1 MKYLRNYKL
10 YESNNEDVIS
20 DILEIMSEIID
31 THSNVVFKSPKGDM
45 SYDDYLKNNY
55 NKFEPIYKAG
65 NKIKSKFTIN
75 FNKITNYAKLAWL
88 VNNMESAVG
97 RLKNNGWLLSDLKIE
112 TTYFDE
118 KNNISLYNLDYHFS
132 KPTETLN
139 SDELPKESEIVQVF
153 NKNVLNLKTEEY
165 NITVYD
171 NYVDIGFD
179 AISYDG
185 EIPSNVE
192 SYFQKVADILGFT
205 EFEYNKKDPWGIRFW
220 FN

>member
-1 MKYLRNYKL
+1 MKYLKKYKL

-31 THSNVVFKSPKGDM
+31 THSNIIFKSPKGDM
-45 SYDDYLKNNY
+45 VY
-55 NKFEPIYKAG
+55 NKYINGEYGSFEPIYKAG
-65 NKIKSKFTIN
+65 NKIKSKFIIN
-75 FNKITNYAKLAWL
+75 FSKISNYDKFTWII
-88 VNNMESAVG
+88 NNMGAVIG

-112 TTYFDE
+112 TTNWDE
-118 KNNISLYNLDYHFS
+118 KKDTSISNLDYHFS

-139 SDELPKESEIVQVF
+139 SDELPKESEIAKVF
-153 NKNVLNLKTEEY
+153 NSNVLDLQTEEN

-179 AISYDG
+179 SISYNG
-185 EIPSNVE
+185 EIPNNVE

-205 EFEYNKKDPWGIRFW
+205 EFEYNKKTPWGIRFW